1 MQPDR
6 KCGLGSSLLPNDS
19 RPSTPGVL
27 PKHMTKAPAVI
38 FPRVSFFSFAD
49 SPTYGEDQMNTLL
62 PHPLAQSHGR
72 QLTVSTS
79 PSAFPTPVPPHR
91 SWTTIS
97 GYCLPPALSH
107 NACNRQGLA
116 RRFNVLTLLRNRTPT
131 SFCWVLSLVA
141 GDGKHRV
148 HLRKTCAKQ
157 GKNTLTKQAHGSPGK
172 SGPLQCSPCT
182 VIWMVYDRVMC
193 SPHVPSFCAASQ
205 SKVPKPCPH
214 NVPKKPWHPVGTQ
227 PYLSLPQSLGHF
239 NFSSFQIEMKV
250 AGLNTTA
257 WRLI

>member
-6 KCGLGSSLLPNDS
+6 KCGLGSSSLPNDS
-19 RPSTPGVL
+19 QPSTPGVL
-27 PKHMTKAPAVI
+27 PKHVTKAPAVI

-49 SPTYGEDQMNTLL
+49 SPTYGEDQNTLL
-62 PHPLAQSHGR
+62 PHPLPQSHGR

-91 SWTTIS
+91 SWTAIS

-107 NACNRQGLA
+107 NACHRQGLA
-116 RRFNVLTLLRNRTPT
+116 RWFNVLTLLRNRAPT

-141 GDGKHRV
+141 GDGKHRECISGKPV
-148 HLRKTCAKQ
+148 PSKARIRLLGRHMEAQENQ
-157 GKNTLTKQAHGSPGK
+157 GLSSALPA
-172 SGPLQCSPCT
+172 
-182 VIWMVYDRVMC
+182 VIWMVYERIMC
-193 SPHVPSFCAASQ
+193 SPHVLSFCAASQ

-227 PYLSLPQSLGHF
+227 PYLGLP
-239 NFSSFQIEMKV
+239 
-250 AGLNTTA
+250 
-257 WRLI
+257 